1 MKSIYKAICVTW
13 LGLWA
18 GIVTIILGIP
28 ITVAGMLSR
37 TGNLAF
43 SISKLWAY
51 TMLAVSFVRTEI
63 KNKDKILKECSGSK
77 ESGQMRS

>member
-1 MKSIYKAICVTW
+1 MKSLYKAICVAW
-13 LGLWA
+13 LGFWA
-18 GIVTIILGIP
+18 SIATIILGIP
-28 ITVAGMLSR
+28 ITVAGLFSR

-63 KNKDKILKECSGSK
+63 KTRI
-77 ESGQMRS
+77 RF

>member
-1 MKSIYKAICVTW
+1 MKSLYKAICVAW
-13 LGLWA
+13 LGLWVTIATITMGIPVMVA
-18 GIVTIILGIP
+18 GI
-28 ITVAGMLSR
+28 LSR

-63 KNKDKILKECSGSK
+63 KNTNKIRKEVGASCVRGVLP
-77 ESGQMRS
+77 